1 MHLPQRP
8 SYAGVCHRVLGGFVC
23 ACVRGSEGRL
33 CERDVDECEGRC
45 GVIKLYFYFI
55 FNISK

>member
-1 MHLPQRP
+1 M
-8 SYAGVCHRVLGGFVC
+8 C